1 MIKQNYKQFNFM
13 SEDFDIYFNNLITN
27 LKIIQQ
33 IDKYDKLSIDNDICY
48 IDKNTYYQGVIR
60 WWYSNN
66 RQKSYLYIENNIN
79 KLIDIYNDLQIELK
93 SNSKLIER
101 ERINNYIIIIR
112 NNIDISIKG
121 FKNIQ
126 KTYNDDDDLIISIN
140 TLIDRIKSIT
150 YLDKIL

>member
-126 KTYNDDDDLIISIN
+126 KTYNESEYWIIYS
-140 TLIDRIKSIT
+140 RF
-150 YLDKIL
+150 

>member
-1 MIKQNYKQFNFM
+1 MVKKISKHFNFM

-66 RQKSYLYIENNIN
+66 RQKSYLYVENNIN
-79 KLIDIYNDLQIELK
+79 KLIDIYIDLQTELK
-93 SNSKLIER
+93 NISKLIER
-101 ERINNYIIIIR
+101 EKINNYMIIIR

-121 FKNIQ
+121 LKNIQ
-126 KTYNDDDDLIISIN
+126 KTYNDDDDLIVNIN
-140 TLIDRIKSIT
+140 SLIDRSKSIT